1 MCFRYNCKFKGITH
15 SDQLTVQS
23 NNIIKILENKKAQS
37 FIRSNINGDI
47 AVLALKNRA
56 ETSYNMTECLQLI
69 KIYKKAIKKLPLFW
83 NNLLAIDER
92 SYAQCTSEAVAQYKS
107 SFLSGNR
114 LLDLTGG
121 IGVDSLFLKNSFKDV
136 IAIEHND
143 DLHQIASYNIEKLG
157 VKNVLRIKSD
167 ALTYLKE
174 YVSLSDLIYIDP
186 DRRSEFGRSV
196 ALEHLSPNVL
206 ELLPLLKKRT
216 KQVYLKLSPLFDVKE
231 VYRRFSNVQ
240 CIFLIAEKGE
250 IKEVGVW
257 LDFSLVDNK
266 SVIHLKDVSYD
277 FDHTIEGITRRKEN
291 GRLEK
296 AENLHL
302 PLALVAKSRSSAN
315 FLEGIEYH
323 KYSDFEVYYS
333 NESHIVGFRSF
344 KIVGRSRLAKKK
356 VAKMLA
362 DAGIQKCTIIVKG
375 SNQKAEEWHKKL
387 KTKDGGDVYLILFQD
402 KTTEAVLAQLIS

>member
-1 MCFRYNCKFKGITH
+1 M
-15 SDQLTVQS
+15 QS
-23 NNIIKILENKKAQS
+23 NNIIKVLENKKAQS

-47 AVLALKNRA
+47 AVLALKNTA
-56 ETSYNMTECLQLI
+56 ETSYNMAECLQLI

-83 NNLLAIDER
+83 DNLLALDER
-92 SYAQCTSEAVAQYKS
+92 SYAQCTSEAVARYKS
-107 SFLSGNR
+107 LFLSGNR

-136 IAIEHND
+136 IAIEHNH
-143 DLHQIASYNIEKLG
+143 DLHQIASYNIEKLE
-157 VKNVLRIKSD
+157 VRNLSRIKSD

-174 YVSLSDLIYIDP
+174 CMSISDLIYIDP
-186 DRRSEFGRSV
+186 DRRSKFGRSV

-216 KQVYLKLSPLFDVKE
+216 KQVYLKLSPLFDLKE

-257 LDFSLVDNK
+257 LDFSLADNK
-266 SVIHLKDVSYD
+266 SVIRLKDVSFD
-277 FDHTIEGITRRKEN
+277 FEYTIEELTPRKEN
-291 GRLEK
+291 WYLENAK
-296 AENLHL
+296 NLHL
-302 PLALVAKSRSSAN
+302 PLALVAKSRSAGN
-315 FLEGIEYH
+315 FLEGIEYRKH
-323 KYSDFEVYYS
+323 SDFEIYYS
-333 NESHIVGFRSF
+333 NEPYIIGFRSF
-344 KIVGRSRLAKKK
+344 KIVDKSPLAKKK
-356 VAKMLA
+356 VARMLA

-375 SNQKAEEWHKKL
+375 STQRAEDWHKKL
-387 KTKDGGDVYLILFQD
+387 KTKDGGDVYLILFHN